1 MAISKTAAIFRK
13 TGETLDYVAAAADVP
28 CGALLSVSGLN
39 CLALSAIA
47 QGDAGALK
55 ILQRGEVI
63 EVTTD
68 EAIGETAAGTAIYLI
83 PASGLVT
90 KSADD
95 GEDTPTAYP
104 LLGYTVKAIG
114 ADGLSFDVVC
124 V

>member
-1 MAISKTAAIFRK
+1 MAISRTAAKFRK
-13 TGETLDYVAAAADVP
+13 TGDTLDYTAAAAVP
-28 CGALLSVSGLN
+28 CGAIIAARGMN
-39 CLALSAIA
+39 CLAFSPIA
-47 QGDAGALK
+47 QGATGALK

-90 KSADD
+90 KSAND

-104 LLGYTVKAIG
+104 LLGYARAAIG
-114 ADGLSFDVVC
+114 ATDLTFEVVC
-124 V
+124 S

>member
-1 MAISKTAAIFRK
+1 MAISRTAAAFRK
-13 TGETLDYVAAAADVP
+13 TGDTLDYTDAAAVP
-28 CGALLSVSGLN
+28 CGAVLVVCGLN
-39 CLALSAIA
+39 CIALSSIA
-47 QGDAGALK
+47 QGEKGALK

-68 EAIGETAAGTAIYLI
+68 EAIGETAAGTAIYLD

-104 LLGYTVKAIG
+104 LLGYTAKAIG
-114 ADGLSFDVVC
+114 ADSLTFDVVC